1 MVIPAISPMH
11 RRTQA
16 LWMVL
21 VSVSATVIAA
31 EIPGDKELIRFEAKF
46 GTVSF
51 SHKAHSEQEGVQCST
66 CHHTHTEDSETISA
80 CHDCHI
86 AVHYRVAQIKKADV
100 RRGGESS
107 PAVAKA
113 EDAFHS
119 LCQGCHQK
127 LKEEGKPSGPSD
139 SCRDCHV

>member
-1 MVIPAISPMH
+1 VVIPAISPMH

-21 VSVSATVIAA
+21 VGVSAAVIAA

-86 AVHYRVAQIKKADV
+86 AVHYRVAQIACWCQGGGRFSLTMPRLPSKTE
-100 RRGGESS
+100 RRG
-107 PAVAKA
+107 
-113 EDAFHS
+113 
-119 LCQGCHQK
+119 
-127 LKEEGKPSGPSD
+127 
-139 SCRDCHV
+139 

>member
-1 MVIPAISPMH
+1 MVMLAISPMR

-21 VSVSATVIAA
+21 VGVSATVIAA
-31 EIPGDKELIRFEAKF
+31 EIPADKEFIRFEAKF

-51 SHKAHSEQEGVQCST
+51 SHRAHSEREGVQCST
-66 CHHTHTEDSETISA
+66 CHHTHTEEGEPISA

-86 AVHYRVAQIKKADV
+86 AVHYRVAKIKKAEV
-100 RRGGESS
+100 RRRGESL

-113 EDAFHS
+113 EDAFHA

-127 LKEEGKPSGPSD
+127 LKEESKPSGPSD

>member
-1 MVIPAISPMH
+1 
-11 RRTQA
+11 
-16 LWMVL
+16 MVL
-21 VSVSATVIAA
+21 VGVSAAVIAA

-66 CHHTHTEDSETISA
+66 CHHTHTEDSVTISA

-86 AVHYRVAQIKKADV
+86 AVHYRVAKIEKAEV

-127 LKEEGKPSGPSD
+127 LKEGGKPSGPSD

>member
-1 MVIPAISPMH
+1 
-11 RRTQA
+11 
-16 LWMVL
+16 MVL
-21 VSVSATVIAA
+21 VSVSATLIAA
-31 EIPGDKELIRFEAKF
+31 EIPTDKELIRFEAKF

-51 SHKAHSEQEGVQCST
+51 LHKAHSEQEGVQCST
-66 CHHTHTEDSETISA
+66 CHHTHTGGDAAISA

-86 AVHYRVAQIKKADV
+86 AVHYRVAQITKAEV
-100 RRGGESS
+100 IRGGESP

-127 LKEEGKPSGPSD
+127 LKEESKPSGPSD